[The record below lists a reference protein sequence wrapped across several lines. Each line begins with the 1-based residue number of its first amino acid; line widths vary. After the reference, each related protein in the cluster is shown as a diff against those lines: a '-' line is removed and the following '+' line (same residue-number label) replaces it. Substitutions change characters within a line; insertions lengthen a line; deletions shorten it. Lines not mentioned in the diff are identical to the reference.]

1 MEINKDQFEKLTTA
15 GQQEARQK
23 KARQVELKSKWD
35 ALHRKFNVKEEPS
48 QFPLV

>member
-23 KARQVELKSKWD
+23 KTRQVELKSKWD
-35 ALHRKFNVKEEPS
+35 ALYRKFNVKEEPS